1 MENMSEDR
9 GKNMAKKPSDHI
21 CIGLLAHVD
30 AGKTTLSES
39 MLYLSGRIRQ
49 QGRVDHGNAYLDT
62 YELERARGITIFSKQ
77 AELVFGELEVTLL
90 DTPGHVDFS
99 AEMERTLRV
108 LDYAILVINGADGVQ
123 GHTET
128 LWKLLKQ
135 YRIPAFLFINKM
147 DQNGTDAEKLLE
159 ELRVKLSGSCI
170 RFGEAEDSEEFLEN
184 VAMAE
189 EQVLETYLEHGT
201 IERGEISRLIW
212 ERKVF
217 PCYFGSALKN
227 IGVKEFLAGL
237 ECYAKERSYPEEF
250 GAKVY
255 KIARDPQGNRLT
267 YLKVTGGVLKV
278 RDLIRYQ
285 DVEEKVS
292 QIRIYSGEKYD
303 AVQEVRAGRVCAV
316 TGLTKTYPGE
326 GLGAEP
332 PSEGPVL
339 TPVLNYQLILPEGCD
354 THGMLLKLRQ
364 LEEEDPELHIV
375 WNEELG
381 EIHAQLMGEV
391 QTEIL
396 QSMIR
401 ERFQT
406 EVTFGPGN
414 IVYKETIKRPAEGV
428 GHFEPLRH
436 YAEVHLLLE
445 PGESGSGLVFA
456 ADCSEDVLDRNWQR
470 LILTHLAEKEHR
482 GVLTGSSITDM
493 KITLVAGRA
502 HLKHTEG
509 GDFRQATYRAVR
521 QGLKSTESVLLEP
534 YYEFRMEIPA
544 EFVGRALTDIQR
556 MAGEFQ
562 TPDTE
567 GDFAVITGRAPVS
580 EMRDYQLEV
589 TSYTKGRGRL
599 FCTLK
604 GYAPC
609 HNAGEVIEQIGYDS
623 EGDLDNPT
631 GSVFCAHGAGFHVS
645 WDQVP
650 DHMHLEY
657 VWTPEAEKEKSAI
670 EAKKGQGSVQ
680 SGRVSSSFSRSVEED
695 KELEEIF
702 LRTYGKIERKRPIA
716 ERRVES
722 PEERQKR
729 MRKDQME
736 EYLLVDGYNVI
747 FAWEDLKEL
756 AKVNIEGAR
765 NKLMDVLCNYQGF
778 KKCNLILVFD
788 AYKVQGQE
796 LGVQKYHNIYVVYT
810 KEAETADQ
818 YIEKVVHE
826 IGRKYH
832 VTVATSD
839 NVEQVMTLGQG
850 GKLLSARD
858 LRTEVEEV
866 QRQIREEYLNRP
878 QKGKN
883 YLFDYLDE
891 EISGQMEEVR
901 LGKKEL
907 KDVWGE

>member
-9 GKNMAKKPSDHI
+9 EKNTAKEPSNHI

-77 AELVFGELEVTLL
+77 AELVFGELKVTLL

-135 YRIPAFLFINKM
+135 YRIPVFLFINKM

-201 IERGEISRLIW
+201 IERGEISRLIR

-493 KITLVAGRA
+493 KITLVAGR
-502 HLKHTEG
+502 H
-509 GDFRQATYRAVR
+509 
-521 QGLKSTESVLLEP
+521 
-534 YYEFRMEIPA
+534 I
-544 EFVGRALTDIQR
+544 
-556 MAGEFQ
+556 
-562 TPDTE
+562 
-567 GDFAVITGRAPVS
+567 
-580 EMRDYQLEV
+580 
-589 TSYTKGRGRL
+589 
-599 FCTLK
+599 
-604 GYAPC
+604 
-609 HNAGEVIEQIGYDS
+609 
-623 EGDLDNPT
+623 
-631 GSVFCAHGAGFHVS
+631 
-645 WDQVP
+645 
-650 DHMHLEY
+650 
-657 VWTPEAEKEKSAI
+657 
-670 EAKKGQGSVQ
+670 
-680 SGRVSSSFSRSVEED
+680 
-695 KELEEIF
+695 
-702 LRTYGKIERKRPIA
+702 
-716 ERRVES
+716 
-722 PEERQKR
+722 
-729 MRKDQME
+729 
-736 EYLLVDGYNVI
+736 
-747 FAWEDLKEL
+747 
-756 AKVNIEGAR
+756 
-765 NKLMDVLCNYQGF
+765 
-778 KKCNLILVFD
+778 
-788 AYKVQGQE
+788 
-796 LGVQKYHNIYVVYT
+796 
-810 KEAETADQ
+810 
-818 YIEKVVHE
+818 
-826 IGRKYH
+826 
-832 VTVATSD
+832 
-839 NVEQVMTLGQG
+839 
-850 GKLLSARD
+850 
-858 LRTEVEEV
+858 
-866 QRQIREEYLNRP
+866 
-878 QKGKN
+878 
-883 YLFDYLDE
+883 
-891 EISGQMEEVR
+891 
-901 LGKKEL
+901 
-907 KDVWGE
+907 

>member
-9 GKNMAKKPSDHI
+9 EKNTAKEPSNHI

-135 YRIPAFLFINKM
+135 YRIPVFLFINKM

-189 EQVLETYLEHGT
+189 EQVLESYLEHGT
-201 IERGEISRLIW
+201 IDREEISRLIG
-212 ERKVF
+212 ERKLF

-227 IGVKEFLAGL
+227 AGVEELLGGL
-237 ECYAKERSYPEEF
+237 ERYTEEKTYPDVF

-303 AVQEVRAGRVCAV
+303 AVQEVCAGRVCAV

-445 PGESGSGLVFA
+445 PGES
-456 ADCSEDVLDRNWQR
+456 
-470 LILTHLAEKEHR
+470 
-482 GVLTGSSITDM
+482 
-493 KITLVAGRA
+493 
-502 HLKHTEG
+502 
-509 GDFRQATYRAVR
+509 
-521 QGLKSTESVLLEP
+521 
-534 YYEFRMEIPA
+534 
-544 EFVGRALTDIQR
+544 
-556 MAGEFQ
+556 
-562 TPDTE
+562 
-567 GDFAVITGRAPVS
+567 
-580 EMRDYQLEV
+580 
-589 TSYTKGRGRL
+589 
-599 FCTLK
+599 
-604 GYAPC
+604 
-609 HNAGEVIEQIGYDS
+609 
-623 EGDLDNPT
+623 
-631 GSVFCAHGAGFHVS
+631 
-645 WDQVP
+645 
-650 DHMHLEY
+650 
-657 VWTPEAEKEKSAI
+657 
-670 EAKKGQGSVQ
+670 
-680 SGRVSSSFSRSVEED
+680 
-695 KELEEIF
+695 
-702 LRTYGKIERKRPIA
+702 
-716 ERRVES
+716 
-722 PEERQKR
+722 
-729 MRKDQME
+729 
-736 EYLLVDGYNVI
+736 
-747 FAWEDLKEL
+747 
-756 AKVNIEGAR
+756 
-765 NKLMDVLCNYQGF
+765 
-778 KKCNLILVFD
+778 
-788 AYKVQGQE
+788 
-796 LGVQKYHNIYVVYT
+796 
-810 KEAETADQ
+810 
-818 YIEKVVHE
+818 
-826 IGRKYH
+826 
-832 VTVATSD
+832 
-839 NVEQVMTLGQG
+839 
-850 GKLLSARD
+850 
-858 LRTEVEEV
+858 
-866 QRQIREEYLNRP
+866 
-878 QKGKN
+878 
-883 YLFDYLDE
+883 
-891 EISGQMEEVR
+891 
-901 LGKKEL
+901 
-907 KDVWGE
+907 

>member
-90 DTPGHVDFS
+90 DTPGHLDFS

-135 YRIPAFLFINKM
+135 YRIPVFLFINKM

-201 IERGEISRLIW
+201 IERGEISRLIR

-217 PCYFGSALKN
+217 PCYLGSALKN

-567 GDFAVITGRAPVS
+567 GDFAVITGSAPVS

-609 HNAGEVIEQIGYDS
+609 HNAEEVIEQIGYDS

-839 NVEQVMTLGQG
+839 NVEQVVTLGQG
-850 GKLLSARD
+850 GKLLSARE